1 LSTPGL
7 GDFFLRDEPAASAL
21 LPGDAKFTS
30 KRTEEPLAR
39 NLPRHRKGAPNSPL
53 PIVIGEQSV
62 PRQSSAR
69 QCPKAFDAA
78 FHPVRNPAFSS
89 PAPGLSADV
98 IFLIPWGCE

>member
-7 GDFFLRDEPAASAL
+7 GDFLAASRTATASL
-21 LPGDAKFTS
+21 LAGGAKVAS
-30 KRTEEPLAR
+30 KRAKEPLPR
-39 NLPRHRKGAPNSPL
+39 NLPMHRKGAPNSPL
-53 PIVIGEQSV
+53 PIVIGEQSA

-69 QCPKAFDAA
+69 ECPKAFDAA
-78 FHPVRNPAFSS
+78 IHPVRNPAFSS